1 MRHRIAVGGVLA
13 VAMLVSSVMAADAL
27 KSGPQPGDTV
37 RAAFNVNNVFDTN
50 KKHPK
55 SLCYV

>member
-1 MRHRIAVGGVLA
+1 MRHRVAVGGALA

-37 RAAFNVNNVFDTN
+37 RAPFVVKNVTGKFAPQSNCLV
-50 KKHPK
+50 
-55 SLCYV
+55 

>member
-1 MRHRIAVGGVLA
+1 MKSRIAVGGMLA

-37 RAAFNVNNVFDTN
+37 RTPFNVKNVTGKFADKTMC
-50 KKHPK
+50 
-55 SLCYV
+55 LV

>member
-1 MRHRIAVGGVLA
+1 MA
-13 VAMLVSSVMAADAL
+13 VALLVSSVMAADAL

-37 RAAFNVNNVFDTN
+37 RRPFTVTNVFDTN
-50 KKHPK
+50 KDHPK